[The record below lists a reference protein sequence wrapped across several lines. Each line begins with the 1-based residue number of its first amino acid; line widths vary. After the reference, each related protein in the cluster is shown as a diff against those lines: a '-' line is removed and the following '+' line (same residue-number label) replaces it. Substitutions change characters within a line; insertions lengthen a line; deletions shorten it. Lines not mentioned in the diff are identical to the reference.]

1 MSLDCRVYRAR
12 RNHDVYLY
20 VDAAQE
26 LRRVP
31 QLLLTELG
39 GVVEVLRLELDH
51 GRRLAR
57 VDAGSVVEAIRQ
69 QGFYLQM
76 PPLADGSSSRC

>member
-1 MSLDCRVYRAR
+1 MSLDCRIYRAR

-20 VDAAQE
+20 VDATEE

-31 QLLLTELG
+31 RALLDELG
-39 GVVEVLRLELDH
+39 GAEEVLRIALDA

-57 VDAGSVVEAIRQ
+57 ADARSVMEAIRRE
-69 QGFYLQM
+69 GFYLQM
-76 PPLADGSSSRC
+76 PPLPDGRSSPC